1 MRNAVRLGGRIVE
14 RQPLR
19 YTPAGIA
26 IVQLRLSHR
35 SRQNQ
40 ARLERDIDLDI
51 AATAAGD
58 IAQRLDPVALGTLIE
73 AAGFL
78 AQRSRNVRSAVLHIT
93 EFEIIE
99 D

>member
-1 MRNAVRLGGRIVE
+1 MPFRIGLE
-14 RQPLR
+14 RVPFLL
-19 YTPAGIA
+19 A